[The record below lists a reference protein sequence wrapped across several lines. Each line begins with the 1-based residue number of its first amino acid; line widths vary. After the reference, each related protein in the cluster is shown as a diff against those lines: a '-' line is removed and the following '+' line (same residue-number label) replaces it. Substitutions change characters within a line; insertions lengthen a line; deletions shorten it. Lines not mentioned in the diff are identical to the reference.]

1 MIEEE
6 IKLQKKIEKLKRDY
20 EKGKVPMDQ
29 YLLKIGRLGGKL
41 GSTRRWKK

>member
-6 IKLQKKIEKLKRDY
+6 KLQKKILKLKTDY
-20 EKGKVPMDQ
+20 AKGKIPMDQ